1 MASITSATMHK
12 MKKPAAKKSAAVGGK
27 SMILVKSSR
36 SSNSNNPSKQRG
48 WAPPLKPATYN
59 STKAKAIEDFRSK
72 DTTARQDVIRDLFH
86 TVLGE
91 TPTSAPQKL
100 STPHTASTTQDRSG
114 AAADLAV
121 LAKEV
126 TGIRFLLKGC
136 DIYPQMLKLLFPLG
150 IEAVIKMPPPSSTN
164 GAQQEESALPLG
176 IKPSRSAI
184 SLTSMDDATTVTS
197 MGDETS
203 AAGQSDSKR
212 GKTTPANARE
222 GCFLLIRALCE
233 IVGSPAVEPFVVGA
247 LLGAALDE
255 CASGNGAIH
264 QAAQDTAM
272 AIVNVANP
280 WAVSSIL
287 RPLLLQILQ
296 TSTEWRIK
304 AAALECFVHIAR
316 TKSKAVQPLI
326 PKLLPPMVSQV
337 WDTKPQV
344 SKSARSA
351 LLAVC
356 ETNTNPDVKSTI
368 PAVVNAVCKPS
379 ETNKAISELMGT
391 TFVVPVDAST
401 LAILCPVLARGL
413 KEKLAIHKRAAC
425 LVISNMSK
433 LVERPEAVAPFGS
446 LLVPEL
452 QKVCENVQ
460 FHEIRDEALKALANL
475 TKALGDSYKATE
487 DESSKFQAKVMDAE
501 QERVKAEQER
511 VEKERQEALTKEEE
525 LKRKE
530 TEERQRFKEAMNAQR
545 ELEKLEA
552 QKAAERLKAEE
563 AKREK
568 AKLST
573 KAAGGRC
580 QACGLKK
587 CKKTCVFHG
596 IK

>member
-1 MASITSATMHK
+1 
-12 MKKPAAKKSAAVGGK
+12 
-27 SMILVKSSR
+27 MILGRSGT
-36 SSNSNNPSKQRG
+36 SSNSNNPNKQRG

-91 TPTSAPQKL
+91 TPTSAPKKL

-150 IEAVIKMPPPSSTN
+150 IEAVIKMPPPSSSTN
-164 GAQQEESALPLG
+164 GAQQEESTLPVG

-233 IVGSPAVEPFVVGA
+233 IVGSPAVEPYVVGA
-247 LLGAALDE
+247 LLDASLDE
-255 CASGNGAIH
+255 CASGNGAIR
-264 QAAQDTAM
+264 QAAQDAAM

-287 RPLLLQILQ
+287 RPLLLQLLQ
-296 TSTEWRIK
+296 TTTEWRIK

-356 ETNTNPDVKSTI
+356 ETNTNPDVKKAI

-379 ETNKAISELMGT
+379 DNNKAMSELMAT

-413 KEKLAIHKRAAC
+413 KEKLAINKRAAC

-460 FHEIRDEALKALANL
+460 FQEIRDEALKALANL
-475 TKALGDSYKATE
+475 TKALGDLYKVKQA
-487 DESSKFQAKVMDAE
+487 ESSKSQADE
-501 QERVKAEQER
+501 
-511 VEKERQEALTKEEE
+511 VEA
-525 LKRKE
+525 
-530 TEERQRFKEAMNAQR
+530 AQ
-545 ELEKLEA
+545 
-552 QKAAERLKAEE
+552 
-563 AKREK
+563 
-568 AKLST
+568 
-573 KAAGGRC
+573 
-580 QACGLKK
+580 
-587 CKKTCVFHG
+587 
-596 IK
+596 